1 MLEMYGDLARW
12 WPLLSPVAD
21 YAEEAGFFVETLR
34 AAGLPAGASLLEL
47 GAGGGN
53 NAWHMKPAFRRVT
66 LTDLSADMLAISRD
80 LNPDCEHI
88 QGDMRTLRLGR
99 EFDAV
104 FVHDAIEYMTTPAA
118 LREAM
123 TTAWIHLRPGGIA
136 LFVPDSVRETFSPG
150 TEHGGVDADGRGLR
164 YLEWL
169 DDPDPSD
176 STCRVEYV
184 CLLREA
190 GKPVRVVHETHT
202 FGLFARE
209 EWLGFL
215 REIGFV
221 AEVLIDG
228 YERELFLARKPA

>member
-12 WPLLSPVAD
+12 WPLLSPVED
-21 YAEEAGFFVETLR
+21 YAEEARFFVETFR
-34 AAGLPAGASLLEL
+34 AAGLPADATLLEL

-53 NAWHMKPAFRRVT
+53 NAWHMKSAFRQVT

-80 LNPDCEHI
+80 LNPDCEHV

-99 EFDAV
+99 AFDAV
-104 FVHDAIEYMTTPAA
+104 FVHDAIEYMTTPTA
-118 LREAM
+118 LREAVA
-123 TTAWIHLRPGGIA
+123 TAWVHLRPGGLA
-136 LFVPDSVRETFSPG
+136 LFVPDSVRETFAPG
-150 TEHGGVDADGRGLR
+150 TEHGGVDGDGRGLR

-169 DDPDPSD
+169 HDPDPSD
-176 STCRVEYV
+176 STCTVEYV
-184 CLLREA
+184 CLLRET

-202 FGLFARE
+202 YGLFARA

-215 REIGFV
+215 HETGFV